1 MTCANPVHPPQ
12 HIASSDPLAAPAINP
27 NFLSQEFDAELL
39 VDVLKYMQ
47 KVGQSAPFSNLV
59 AAQNFPDPSA
69 QTVDQLLA

>member
-1 MTCANPVHPPQ
+1 MLIAPQ
-12 HIASSDPLAAPAINP
+12 HIASSDPLTAPAIDL

-47 KVGQSAPFSNLV
+47 KVGQSAPFSHVV

-69 QTVDQLLA
+69 QTDDDLLA